1 MFNMTR
7 RNAIALSTLVL
18 IRKALEPFAI
28 AQAPNQ
34 ATEFPMQSATSHPPL
49 SDEQS
54 TKVISKVANSF
65 RQQPRAPLL
74 GTPANQNLVYE
85 DVSFPSEDGV
95 PLQAW
100 LIPKKGSHKLIIANH
115 PRYFNRWGFPSDIEP
130 WRSMFA
136 AGGNDFAVNLLPDYR
151 ILHDAG
157 YNVLTYDL
165 RNFGHSG
172 DANGCLC
179 TSGHY
184 ESRDVIGSMLFAK
197 SRPDL
202 SMMSIG
208 LFSRCLGCNSTLI
221 AMARRP
227 ELFTEVRCLVGVQPV
242 SAKVILERIL
252 ELAGV
257 PSSRFGDLDEAVR
270 MVTSLSLSEMSP
282 VDASKR
288 VTVPTFL
295 YQVHDDLLT
304 RPSDVQAMFDNI
316 PIKEKELFWIMG
328 TTRRWDGYTYFA
340 KNPTKTL
347 TWFDKYMA

>member
-7 RNAIALSTLVL
+7 RNAIGLSALVL
-18 IRKALEPFAI
+18 LRKAFEPFAI
-28 AQAPNQ
+28 AQAPSQ
-34 ATEFPMQSATSHPPL
+34 ATELPMQSATPHPPL

-54 TKVISKVANSF
+54 TKVIYKVANSF

-74 GTPANQNLVYE
+74 GTPADQDLIYE

-100 LIPKKGSHKLIIANH
+100 FIPRKGSNKLIIANH

-184 ESRDVIGSMLFAK
+184 ESRDVVGSILYAQ
-197 SRPDL
+197 SRLDL
-202 SMMSIG
+202 RAMSVG

-221 AMARRP
+221 AMARRS
-227 ELFTEVRCLVGVQPV
+227 EVFTEIRCLVGVQPV
-242 SAKVILERIL
+242 SARVILERIL

-257 PSSRFGDLDEAVR
+257 PASRFGDLDGAVR
-270 MVTSLSLSEMSP
+270 LVTSLPLNEMSP
-282 VDASKR
+282 VDA
-288 VTVPTFL
+288 
-295 YQVHDDLLT
+295 
-304 RPSDVQAMFDNI
+304 
-316 PIKEKELFWIMG
+316 
-328 TTRRWDGYTYFA
+328 
-340 KNPTKTL
+340 
-347 TWFDKYMA
+347 